1 MTRAG
6 IFTKNFLICF
16 WGIFLLYF
24 SVYYLIPIL
33 PLYLESIGKNR
44 SEIGVI
50 IGVFS
55 ASSIVLRPL
64 VGDLLNK
71 YTKKKLMI
79 LGAFIFLIG
88 PLLYL
93 STTSSFFLTLA
104 RLFHGIGV
112 AAFATASIVM
122 VANVVPEEKLAY
134 ATGIYTTAVSAAVGI
149 APLVGAE
156 ARKVF
161 SFPGQMIFLML
172 VAAGI
177 MLLVS
182 RLEEP
187 PLDWDPSLKQPFLKV
202 LKDHDVLLPSLVY
215 LTCTFTLGTIMA
227 FLPLFTL
234 TWGYEKSGLFFTIY
248 SVTIIATRLLGGRV
262 SDSLGR
268 GAVIIPSLSV
278 TFLSTLA
285 FSFIDSPVG
294 LAVNAFFYAAGLG
307 LIYPTVTA
315 LVAERAAPENRS
327 TALGIFSASVDG
339 GYFIGP
345 VTMGYVGHFWGFREM
360 FFIASLA
367 PLSGLL
373 LFLWFLHTAKKQINA
388 TVTDRNT

>member
-1 MTRAG
+1 MTRTG

-16 WGIFLLYF
+16 CGIFLIYF
-24 SVYYLIPIL
+24 SVYYLIPVL
-33 PLYLESIGKNR
+33 PLYLEDIGKNK

-71 YTKKKLMI
+71 YTKKSLMI
-79 LGAFIFLIG
+79 LGALIFLVG

-93 STTSSFFLTLA
+93 TTTSSFFLALA

-112 AAFATASIVM
+112 ATFATASIIM
-122 VANVVPEEKLAY
+122 VANVVPEGRLAQ
-134 ATGIYTTAVSAAVGI
+134 ATGIYTTAVSAAMGI
-149 APLVGAE
+149 APLVGSE
-156 ARKVF
+156 TREVF
-161 SFPGQMIFLML
+161 GFSGQMIFLVL

-177 MLLVS
+177 ILLVS

-187 PLDWDPSLKQPFLKV
+187 PLNWDPSLKQPFFKV
-202 LKDHDVLLPSLVY
+202 LKDYNVLLPSLVY
-215 LTCTFTLGTIMA
+215 ITCTFTLGTIMA

-234 TWGYEKSGLFFTIY
+234 TWGYEKSSLFFIIY
-248 SVTIIATRLLGGRV
+248 SVTVIATRLLGGGL
-262 SDSLGR
+262 SDTLGR
-268 GAVIIPSLSV
+268 GAVIVPSLIV

-307 LIYPTVTA
+307 LVYPTVTA

-339 GYFIGP
+339 GHLLGP
-345 VTMGYVGHFWGFREM
+345 VTMGYAVHFFGFREM
-360 FFIASLA
+360 FFITSLA

-373 LFLWFLHTAKKQINA
+373 LFFRFLHTAKKQA
-388 TVTDRNT
+388 AVTDRNA